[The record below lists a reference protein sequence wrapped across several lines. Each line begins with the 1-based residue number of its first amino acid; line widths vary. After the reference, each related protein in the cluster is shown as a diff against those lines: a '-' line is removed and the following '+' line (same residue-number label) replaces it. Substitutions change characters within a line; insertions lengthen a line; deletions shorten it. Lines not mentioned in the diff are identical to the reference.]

1 MHECIYNH
9 TFNLL
14 LKEVMRAT
22 SSALSDL
29 IKDINNTVTID
40 EGELNKW
47 NYQPAKFLLCGDYNV
62 A

>member
-40 EGELNKW
+40 EGELNISGTT
-47 NYQPAKFLLCGDYNV
+47 NQLNFPCV
-62 A
+62 VTTM

>member
-1 MHECIYNH
+1 MSVYNYNH

-40 EGELNKW
+40 EGELNVSGTT
-47 NYQPAKFLLCGDYNV
+47 NQLNFSCV
-62 A
+62 VTTM